1 MQLVHGN
8 SHGFVGFA
16 ADGAV
21 GHGAGDKALYDV
33 LYRFHPVYADRSAVE
48 VEEIAQEDGRFL
60 AVYHGSELLE
70 FLIASQA
77 CGKLQ
82 CADGFRVPG
91 VLLTILAEGIQ
102 SAVRQ

>member
-8 SHGFVGFA
+8 SHGFVDFA

-33 LYRFHPVYADRSAVE
+33 LYRFHPVYADRSAAE

>member
-33 LYRFHPVYADRSAVE
+33 LYRFHPVYADRSAAE
-48 VEEIAQEDGRFL
+48 VEEIAQEDGDSLLSTMAVNSLNFL
-60 AVYHGSELLE
+60 
-70 FLIASQA
+70 
-77 CGKLQ
+77 
-82 CADGFRVPG
+82 
-91 VLLTILAEGIQ
+91 
-102 SAVRQ
+102 

>member
-8 SHGFVGFA
+8 SHGFVGLA
-16 ADGAV
+16 ADGTV
-21 GHGAGDKALYDV
+21 GHGAGDKALYDAF
-33 LYRFHPVYADRSAVE
+33 YRFHPVYADRSAAE
-48 VEEIAQEDGRFL
+48 VEEIAQEDGSFL
-60 AVYHGSELLE
+60 TVYHGSELLE
-70 FLIASQA
+70 FLITSQA

-102 SAVRQ
+102 STVRQ